1 MKHQATIQPRME
13 TYRTLLKQNTFLSG
27 AAEECLKQ
35 LCAPEDQI
43 YVTLWAPALVQYVA
57 WVLEEA
63 QKNRQ
68 KRLYFLAR
76 DAYPMYLVAKKM
88 VEYLH
93 IPIEICYLRVSR
105 FLERIIHIR
114 LLPVRTTHRLS
125 ENNDK
130 IRCCS
135 HQRISVNNIFFSMI
149 IIFPCTDMS
158 RKNFSTNA
166 FLIDL
171 SVCSYG
177 TYITSFSLYV
187 PTTFHQSF
195 SKC

>member
-88 VEYLH
+88 VEYIAEKHKGKYSVLQVGTGDSPLTVPFYEKCGFVKTH
-93 IPIEICYLRVSR
+93 SIKNFFIDNYDHPIYECGV
-105 FLERIIHIR
+105 R
-114 LLPVRTTHRLS
+114 L
-125 ENNDK
+125 
-130 IRCCS
+130 
-135 HQRISVNNIFFSMI
+135 
-149 IIFPCTDMS
+149 TDMIYLQ
-158 RKNFSTNA
+158 RA
-166 FLIDL
+166 I
-171 SVCSYG
+171 
-177 TYITSFSLYV
+177 
-187 PTTFHQSF
+187 
-195 SKC
+195 

>member
-13 TYRTLLKQNTFLSG
+13 TYRTLLKQNTYLSG

-43 YVTLWAPALVQYVA
+43 YVTLSAPALVQYVA

-93 IPIEICYLRVSR
+93 IPIEICNLRVSR
-105 FLERIIHIR
+105 YALRI
-114 LLPVRTTHRLS
+114 P
-125 ENNDK
+125 E
-130 IRCCS
+130 
-135 HQRISVNNIFFSMI
+135 
-149 IIFPCTDMS
+149 
-158 RKNFSTNA
+158 
-166 FLIDL
+166 
-171 SVCSYG
+171 
-177 TYITSFSLYV
+177 
-187 PTTFHQSF
+187 
-195 SKC
+195 

>member
-13 TYRTLLKQNTFLSG
+13 TYRTLLKPGILFLSG

-88 VEYLH
+88 VEYFTYSHRNLLSASIPLCFAYSGISSSRGCVSGPH
-93 IPIEICYLRVSR
+93 I
-105 FLERIIHIR
+105 
-114 LLPVRTTHRLS
+114 
-125 ENNDK
+125 
-130 IRCCS
+130 
-135 HQRISVNNIFFSMI
+135 
-149 IIFPCTDMS
+149 
-158 RKNFSTNA
+158 
-166 FLIDL
+166 
-171 SVCSYG
+171 
-177 TYITSFSLYV
+177 SFGD
-187 PTTFHQSF
+187 
-195 SKC
+195 